1 MFDLITKIQRV
12 YLKKFVSESTAVLR
26 QDDDVNLF
34 YDFIVGDSV
43 LKFEFS
49 RLLNITPYDD
59 RYIMSN
65 EEHVYEITN
74 GRISPILHDHYLNSE
89 VFEERY
95 VLVREDNLRGP
106 TKKVDLIGGMNI
118 VWTVPDTFNT
128 FVCRFGIVGFP
139 QDKSQIKLIDSQTG
153 EVKWSIDVSELA
165 RQEPNGRVTEG
176 QVIDYLGIHD
186 NLLWFSLTDYKVI
199 AVDPEHGEILHM
211 VEGLPDQ
218 YKLRVDP
225 WRNALVGMRRKRLW
239 EIPFQTREV
248 LTYDLLDTFKE
259 DDINAIDFSSGPGYY
274 YFSDAYTGFIGAL
287 DKNTLQVVWK
297 FRIEE
302 VDFHNIGTQLSGIYF
317 RSNTLLI
324 TDLQGNLFIMKP
336 T

>member
-26 QDDDVNLF
+26 QDDDINLL

-49 RLLNITPYDD
+49 RLLDITPYDD

-65 EEHVYEITN
+65 EEDVYEITN
-74 GRISPILHDHYLNSE
+74 GRISPILRDHYLNSE

-106 TKKVDLIGGMNI
+106 AKKVDLIEGMNI

-139 QDKSQIKLIDSQTG
+139 QDKSQIKLIDSQAG
-153 EVKWSIDVSELA
+153 EVKWSMDVSELA
-165 RQEPNGRVTEG
+165 RQDRNGKVTDG

-186 NLLWFSLTDYKVI
+186 GLLWFSLTDYKVI
-199 AVDPEHGEILHM
+199 AVDTALGEIVHM

-218 YKLRVDP
+218 YKLRIDP
-225 WRNALVGMRRKRLW
+225 WRKSMVGMRRKLMW
-239 EIPFQTREV
+239 EIPLKTREV
-248 LTYDLLDTFKE
+248 LTYDLSETLKE
-259 DDINAIDFSSGPGYY
+259 DDINAIDFSSGPDYY
-274 YFSDAYTGFIGAL
+274 YFADAYTGFIGAL